1 MPIGCICLYS
11 LSFSPPR
18 AGTFLIQETSIREAN
33 HWYKARGLAL
43 PAGQDPQDVTKMAT
57 VGTEDSNLLFQF
69 NSPVNSPSMFL
80 QDTASKKQAEDS
92 ASTLVAPAFED
103 QHTLFSVPTLVRPVI
118 PTPRSVLGE
127 AKAFSHYNNY
137 LNDKLAA
144 STILNAPLQ
153 PYQKQPQQQQQQQRS
168 NAAQDDLQMRK
179 RKMEELVDKFWLKD
193 GEIDESIFDDSSDEE
208 GL

>member
-1 MPIGCICLYS
+1 M
-11 LSFSPPR
+11 
-18 AGTFLIQETSIREAN
+18 
-33 HWYKARGLAL
+33 
-43 PAGQDPQDVTKMAT
+43 PAGQNPQDLTKMAT

-80 QDTASKKQAEDS
+80 QDTANKKRAEDS

-103 QHTLFSVPTLVRPVI
+103 QHTLFSVPTLVRPVV

-127 AKAFSHYNNY
+127 AKAFSQYNNY

-144 STILNAPLQ
+144 PAISNAPLQ
-153 PYQKQPQQQQQQQRS
+153 PYQKQPQQQQQQQQQQRS
-168 NAAQDDLQMRK
+168 NATRDDLQMRK
-179 RKMEELVDKFWLKD
+179 RKLEELVDKFWLKD